1 MREDCMAAAGGRA
14 LSEAREA
21 LTRCHGESA
30 HLHMSL
36 IAQAEAC
43 TQHFHRTVQA
53 RTSCG
58 CCGRQARPGAWAGLA
73 KHHGS
78 IACRML
84 SMLLCFVLSHHKQAV
99 STMLGT
105 MPQIASI
112 N

>member
-1 MREDCMAAAGGRA
+1 MREDSMAAAGGRA

-36 IAQAEAC
+36 IAQVKAC
-43 TQHFHRTVQA
+43 TQHSHRTVQA

-58 CCGRQARPGAWAGLA
+58 CCGRQACPGAWAGLA

-78 IACRML
+78 IANCML
-84 SMLLCFVLSHHKQAV
+84 SMLLCVMLSQHRQAV
-99 STMLGT
+99 STMLGK
-105 MPQIASI
+105 MPRIASI